1 MSLWKR
7 RTPMWEDLSMFFSL
21 VVTYKKLSSLSIS
34 MRQSFGLRLNH
45 PVTHHVSSIER
56 KSTGLILFLFN
67 PFLMN
72 LTRECAA
79 MDIYSFLSHAWHD
92 LYFPPNNIW
101 VDTVRMSVNR
111 MLTLR
116 QCFSSYHNNPKKCA
130 SLAWNLLLTKIV
142 CQVIT
147 EEKLIIN
154 YLVACQTEL
163 SSTVFGLPEVYLQTK
178 QVLQKL
184 ANVYEEYVFKCTKD

>member
-1 MSLWKR
+1 
-7 RTPMWEDLSMFFSL
+7 
-21 VVTYKKLSSLSIS
+21 
-34 MRQSFGLRLNH
+34 
-45 PVTHHVSSIER
+45 
-56 KSTGLILFLFN
+56 
-67 PFLMN
+67 
-72 LTRECAA
+72 
-79 MDIYSFLSHAWHD
+79 
-92 LYFPPNNIW
+92 
-101 VDTVRMSVNR
+101 